1 MNSEKVIKNK
11 TMKNLKY
18 INKFLFASLL
28 SSALAVVFT
37 ACDDKL
43 DEVPDNRTEIDTPEK
58 VRKLL
63 TSGYPLAT
71 PAVICELSGDNLVD
85 DNVVVN
91 ATHNDAYYDF
101 HEEVYQWKDIKNYS
115 IGSDDTPYQVWEQ
128 YYQGISVCNHAIEAM
143 REMSANPATDP
154 NLSYSWGEAHVL
166 RAYLHFI
173 LVNIFAE
180 SYKNE
185 TLSAQDRG
193 IPYVTA
199 TEDVVHVDYSTSSF
213 LHNVKETYDLIEKD
227 LLEGVELINDSKYE
241 VPAYHFNK
249 NAAYAFA
256 TRFYLFKR
264 NYQKCLEY
272 ADKALGS
279 NPSSMLRK
287 WGSINKNTIAAA
299 VNDYNDEK
307 AACNYLIQST
317 YSLQWRMLRGSAR
330 FAVNT
335 GTKFK
340 SNGKQWTVPSTLDI
354 TMWGK
359 GPNWTS
365 IPIPAFSSRVYI
377 NGYGQQYGCWLF
389 RLYEYFE
396 YTDKIAGIGY
406 VHMLYH
412 PFTAEETLLCRAEAK
427 LYLGDRDG
435 AIKDLDYWTT
445 SYLVN
450 KTLTLDD
457 IKSYYNRSK
466 SENIYVSELHPQEM
480 GFEKVLKDEDLA
492 VLDCVLHFRRIE
504 TIHEG
509 DRWFDIKR
517 YGIKVYHHYRGARE
531 DEIHTDSL
539 TFSDPRRVIQL
550 PQNVLDAG
558 YPTSRETGSTGGS
571 SSGTSVWVD
580 KSEAINATHTLYNN

>member
-1 MNSEKVIKNK
+1 
-11 TMKNLKY
+11 MKNLKY

-166 RAYLHFI
+166 RAYLHFM

>member
-1 MNSEKVIKNK
+1 
-11 TMKNLKY
+11 MKNLKY

-550 PQNVLDAG
+550 PQNVLDDRPMFEQKAT
-558 YPTSRETGSTGGS
+558 YFREQLEPLMSAA
-571 SSGTSVWVD
+571 SGLLRRFAAFNDCSKVEYC
-580 KSEAINATHTLYNN
+580 EAEAV

>member
-1 MNSEKVIKNK
+1 
-11 TMKNLKY
+11 MKNLKY